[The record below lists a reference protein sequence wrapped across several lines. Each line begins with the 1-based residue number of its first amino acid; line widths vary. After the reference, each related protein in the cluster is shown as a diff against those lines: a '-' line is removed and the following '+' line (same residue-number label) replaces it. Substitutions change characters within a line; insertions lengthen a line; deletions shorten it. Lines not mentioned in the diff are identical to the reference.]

1 MSSSI
6 LHQCPH
12 CGHVSDIS
20 NALAAFIENPHCKQC
35 GMSASES
42 DSKVQDE
49 LSALFDRQMSMTQL
63 HPAPRETIVPSQ
75 APEIAYSITQHYH
88 HSAHRVAQH
97 TEQPSSIDVLRHH
110 GLDPNTLSQDQLV
123 LFQNADAEQRER
135 LIQTWQ
141 LYSQFG
147 NEVNAAPAGD
157 FAMHDSAM
165 DDSADGN
172 VYADA
177 EPYMVSGYENT
188 ANQAPHLPKEPTTG
202 ESYVGSKDPV
212 YQSQQWWEMTR
223 AAPMESQ
230 YGAFQEMGRYY
241 PSCGVYHH

>member
-63 HPAPRETIVPSQ
+63 HPAPRETILPPQ
-75 APEIAYSITQHYH
+75 APEIAHSITQHYH
-88 HSAHRVAQH
+88 HSAHRIAQH
-97 TEQPSSIDVLRHH
+97 TDQPSSIDILRHH
-110 GLDPNTLSQDQLV
+110 GLDPNTLTHDQLA
-123 LFQNADAEQRER
+123 LFENADAEQRER

-147 NEVNAAPAGD
+147 NEDSAPAAD

-165 DDSADGN
+165 DDSGDGN

-177 EPYMVSGYENT
+177 EPYMVSGYEND
-188 ANQAPHLPKEPTTG
+188 ANQAAHLPKEPTTG
-202 ESYVGSKDPV
+202 ESYVPSKDPV
-212 YQSQQWWEMTR
+212 YQGQQWWEMTR

>member
-12 CGHVSDIS
+12 CGHASDIS

-42 DSKVQDE
+42 NSKVQDE

-63 HPAPRETIVPSQ
+63 HPAPRETIAPLQ
-75 APEIAYSITQHYH
+75 GPEITYSVTQHYH
-88 HSAHRVAQH
+88 HSAHILQH

-110 GLDPNTLSQDQLV
+110 GLDPNALTPDQLA
-123 LFQNADAEQRER
+123 LFQNADAEQKQR

-147 NEVNAAPAGD
+147 NEANAPAAD

-177 EPYMVSGYENT
+177 EPYMVSGYESI
-188 ANQAPHLPKEPTTG
+188 ANQVSHLPKEPTTG
-202 ESYVGSKDPV
+202 ETYVGSKDPV
-212 YQSQQWWEMTR
+212 YQGQQWWELTK
-223 AAPMESQ
+223 AAPMEST
-230 YGAFQEMGRYY
+230 YGAFEEMRRYY

>member
-97 TEQPSSIDVLRHH
+97 TEPSSIDVLRHH
-110 GLDPNTLSQDQLV
+110 GLDPNTLTQDQLA
-123 LFQNADAEQRER
+123 LFENADAEQRER

-147 NEVNAAPAGD
+147 HEASAGD
-157 FAMHDSAM
+157 FAMNDSAM

-172 VYADA
+172 VCADA
-177 EPYMVSGYENT
+177 EPYMVSGYENV
-188 ANQAPHLPKEPTTG
+188 ANQASHLPKEPTTG
-202 ESYVGSKDPV
+202 ETYAGSKDPV
-212 YQSQQWWEMTR
+212 YQGQQWWEMTR

>member
-12 CGHVSDIS
+12 CGHASDIS

-42 DSKVQDE
+42 NSKVQDE

-63 HPAPRETIVPSQ
+63 HSAPREISVPPQ
-75 APEIAYSITQHYH
+75 ASAPAYSITQHYH
-88 HSAHRVAQH
+88 HSAHRLAQH

-110 GLDPNTLSQDQLV
+110 GLDPNALTPDQLA
-123 LFQNADAEQRER
+123 LFQNADAEQKQR

-147 NEVNAAPAGD
+147 NEANVPAGD
-157 FAMHDSAM
+157 LAMHDSAM
-165 DDSADGN
+165 DDSVDGN
-172 VYADA
+172 VYTDA
-177 EPYMVSGYENT
+177 EPYMVSGYENIV
-188 ANQAPHLPKEPTTG
+188 NQASHLPKEPTTG
-202 ESYVGSKDPV
+202 ETYVGSKDPV
-212 YQSQQWWEMTR
+212 YQGQQWWELTK
-223 AAPMESQ
+223 AGPMEST
-230 YGAFQEMGRYY
+230 YGAFEEMRRYY